1 MTLIE
6 IVVVLGLLVGV
17 AVGAAVGF
25 GAAGILGGAVGA
37 VLGAVLGVG
46 GGGGLLGAGFGLAI
60 MRERWV
66 KRRGLSPTF
75 GRYWSRD
82 HASAWEDVKE
92 RLTGGEI
99 VRGNCVLE
107 VNYGR
112 FLDIGFG
119 FPALLKKSEDPATV
133 PLTSDREL
141 EGWVLDFDDA
151 DHEIVL
157 TRRDHRWLMY
167 EGIPV
172 GHLLDN
178 KLFLEH
184 GEVHYFAITN
194 RMHSRFRERLRQE
207 GTIRCQLSS
216 TDGLAPT
223 CIELRDG
230 EQRERGGHARLRLLL
245 IAEHSELKAL
255 NGEHDERTT
264 SETSR

>member
-6 IVVVLGLLVGV
+6 IVVVLGLIVGV
-17 AVGAAVGF
+17 AVGTPVGY
-25 GAAGILGGAVGA
+25 GAAGILGGVLGA

-46 GGGGLLGAGFGLAI
+46 GGGTLLKAGFGLTN

-92 RLTGGEI
+92 RLTGGGI
-99 VRGNCVLE
+99 VRGKCLLE

-112 FLDIGFG
+112 FLDIGCG
-119 FPALLKKSEDPATV
+119 FPALLKKSEEPSTV
-133 PLTSDREL
+133 PLTSDGEL
-141 EGWVLDFDDA
+141 EGWVLDFDDI
-151 DHEIVL
+151 DHEIGL
-157 TRRDHRWLMY
+157 TRRTIVGSCT
-167 EGIPV
+167 EIPV

-178 KLFLEH
+178 RVPLEH
-184 GEVHYFAITN
+184 GEVH
-194 RMHSRFRERLRQE
+194 
-207 GTIRCQLSS
+207 
-216 TDGLAPT
+216 
-223 CIELRDG
+223 
-230 EQRERGGHARLRLLL
+230 
-245 IAEHSELKAL
+245 LKAP